1 MSLLDKGNTNHGVLQ
16 LGTVQ
21 LASRTLIPNNHKI
34 QLAIRD
40 GLGITSP
47 NARQLFELDRDGSLP
62 DVNNFL
68 RDRMPQLFTHF
79 AKPYPWVTTINNS
92 SWRDGERIWPYV
104 LLARS
109 GRTLVPAILNGH
121 VDPTVSDLRD
131 NSGRGGCPDGE
142 RVVFLGEISHT

>member
-1 MSLLDKGNTNHGVLQ
+1 MLQ

-21 LASRTLIPNNHKI
+21 LASRTLILNNHKI

-47 NARQLFELDRDGSLP
+47 NAWQLFELDQDGSLP

-92 SWRDGERIWPYV
+92 SWQDSEYIWPYM

-109 GRTLVPAILNGH
+109 GRTLVPTILNGH
-121 VDPTVSDLRD
+121 VDLTVSDLCD
-131 NSGRGGCPDGE
+131 NSGLSG
-142 RVVFLGEISHT
+142 ISSFQTISSLTFQNARLFSHEHSSPT